1 VVDGFD
7 WACSRLYR
15 LNEDNV
21 KCKPWDKLK
30 AEHQR
35 CDVGDLFFFVCFD
48 NVGNFSKEE
57 SLGLASRK

>member
-1 VVDGFD
+1 MLYKWSGVVDGFD

-35 CDVGDLFFFVCFD
+35 CDVGDLFFFCLF
-48 NVGNFSKEE
+48 
-57 SLGLASRK
+57 